1 MSEKKMWKQ
10 PMAVVQKFAA
20 NEYVAA
26 CWNVTCSFTGWD
38 EVGGLHRQEFCG
50 DGTHYQIMLDD
61 NSTPISMTETQ
72 TDGMGDLACTLYA
85 DESYTTPKDISTV
98 KYNETLYW
106 TTQYEGQTW
115 RHVGTTTGT
124 SNHS

>member
-26 CWNVTCSFTGWD
+26 CWSVKCVVTGVD
-38 EVGGLHRQEFCG
+38 EVGGNHRAQFCG
-50 DGTHYQIMLDD
+50 DGNHYQILLDD
-61 NSTPISMTETQ
+61 KSTPISMTETQ
-72 TDGMGDLACTLYA
+72 TDGMGDLACSLYA
-85 DESYTTPKDISTV
+85 DASYTTPKDISQV

-106 TTQYEGQTW
+106 TTQFEGQTW
-115 RHVGTTTGT
+115 RHQGTTTGT

>member
-10 PMAVVQKFAA
+10 PMAVVQKFTA

-26 CWNVTCSFTGWD
+26 CWNVVCSVVGVD
-38 EVGGLHRQEFCG
+38 AVGGNHRKQFCG

-61 NSTPISMTETQ
+61 NSTPVSMTETQ
-72 TDGMGDLACTLYA
+72 TDGMGDLACRLYA
-85 DESYTTPKDISTV
+85 DASYTAPKNIAEV

-115 RHVGTTTGT
+115 RHQGTTTGT